1 MVGRM
6 KTETLPDK
14 IRSQLSDRFQAMQER
29 VGETARDVSRS
40 TDEYVHENPWKS
52 IAIVA
57 VAALLLGLIFGG
69 SRRD

>member
-1 MVGRM
+1 M
-6 KTETLPDK
+6 
-14 IRSQLSDRFQAMQER
+14 
-29 VGETARDVSRS
+29 GETAKDVSRS

-57 VAALLLGLIFGG
+57 VAALLLGIIFGG

>member
-1 MVGRM
+1 M
-6 KTETLPDK
+6 KTEYSPAR

-29 VGETARDVSRS
+29 MGETAKDVSRS

-57 VAALLLGLIFGG
+57 VAALLLGIIFGG
-69 SRRD
+69 RRD